1 MAEISVKTIIST
13 FVVLIIAVVL
23 IGSIAGAIAEKTAAT
38 QTANQTLDISA
49 ARQTGSY
56 VNPVTV
62 FYLLDSQGLV
72 DYQKGRAYID
82 NSFVM
87 YNSSNG
93 AGGNTLILS
102 GNYTITYSGEGNL
115 FQVTLV
121 NASNGY
127 WATHKSNTTYI
138 DYKYYQLS
146 PAWARTV
153 TNIGLGMAAVGILG
167 IVIGFIYLIYKKNMD

>member
-1 MAEISVKTIIST
+1 MAEISVKHIITT

-23 IGSIAGAIAEKTAAT
+23 IGSIAGAIAEKTAPT
-38 QTANQTLDISA
+38 QTSNQTFDISA
-49 ARQTGSY
+49 ARHAGSY
-56 VNPVTV
+56 VNPTTV

-82 NSFVM
+82 NSFAM

-93 AGGNTLILS
+93 VGGNTLITS

-121 NASNGY
+121 NASNGF

-146 PAWARTV
+146 PSWARTV
-153 TNIGLGMAAVGILG
+153 VNVGLGLAAIEALG
-167 IVIGFIYLIYKKNMD
+167 IVVGFIYLIYKKNMD